1 MIDRIIDH
9 KNNSYVNY
17 CSYLIAETFSSNSF
31 EILINKTIQLMARNS
46 TSSLKDLLLKSFNT
60 ICKTKLQNTKLCRS
74 ERAMTS
80 KVFTITD

>member
-1 MIDRIIDH
+1 MD
-9 KNNSYVNY
+9 
-17 CSYLIAETFSSNSF
+17 
-31 EILINKTIQLMARNS
+31 RNS

-80 KVFTITD
+80 KVFTNHRLDGSLLISIICTTQSYIKYLLGDF